1 MRIVTFIAFL
11 TALSFAPAA
20 LAQTPA
26 PSSDIPRSPDS
37 TRALDPAAGIAATYG
52 TSNLATPP
60 GAVLQLDPATQQ
72 NVLSL
77 QPSDILAAQNRRT
90 QPPIALPAYTE
101 YVHRNELLARLDAL
115 RGQPNL
121 DPTLPVLLAWNHV
134 ALDMTS
140 IDHTTAGNKIMVAGY
155 PNPLPVFEPTY
166 AEQFGPPRAS
176 RAMAIAHLAMF
187 EAANTLDSRYRS
199 YKPNGSATD
208 IQQRILQSI
217 GGGAKPTTD
226 TASQAAAI
234 SEAAY
239 GALVSLYPRKKFL
252 LDVNRLRIGILV
264 SAQEQARGG
273 ADAAAVTARLD
284 LGRRIGQAAASVIA
298 AERATDQADYSDPT
312 NVCSPKPGDP
322 PRPPETLVPKPLC
335 DEAYFQGNVP
345 KPADPL
351 TWTIDPI
358 LPNPLKL
365 GANWKLVTPFVL
377 TKGQFISPAG
387 LTPGPG
393 PTLPLPKA
401 TDSRFI
407 ASVDNGAYGPKISDP
422 HGGSS
427 LIYSKYGA
435 RRYGGF
441 EIAPGTPLTFPPGQG
456 LRAST
461 ETDRTPEQTVYAQF
475 WGYDATALLC
485 APPRLYNMIAT
496 SIYLDRLNT
505 SMFDPHAAVRG
516 AHYLALVN
524 LALADAGIAAWN
536 AKFSYNVARPVTYI
550 RDHGPDPKH
559 PLDFQWT
566 PLGQVASN
574 GAAPNTTP
582 PFPAYPSGHAVFGG
596 AAFDMMKKALKLD
609 APGANSAF
617 NFLSDEYNGL
627 TYGNDGNLRPPRPQY
642 FRSLDAAKWENAQS
656 RIWLGVHWQVDGDD
670 GIQLG
675 EAVTKTILDQV
686 LQELP

>member
-11 TALSFAPAA
+11 AALSFAPAA

-26 PSSDIPRSPDS
+26 PSAIPRSPDS
-37 TRALDPAAGIAATYG
+37 TRAFDPAAGIAATYG
-52 TSNLATPP
+52 TSNLANPP
-60 GAVLQLDPATQQ
+60 NAVLQFDPATQT

-90 QPPIALPAYTE
+90 QPPITLQGYTE
-101 YVHRNELLARLDAL
+101 YGRRNELLMKLDAL

-121 DPTLPVLLAWNHV
+121 DPTLPILLAWNHV

-155 PNPLPVFEPTY
+155 PDPLPVFEPTY

-176 RAMAIAHLAMF
+176 RAMAILHLAMF
-187 EAANTLDSRYRS
+187 EAANTVDSRYRS
-199 YKPNGSATD
+199 YQPAGSATD
-208 IQQRILQSI
+208 IQQRILQSL

-252 LDVNRLRIGILV
+252 LDVNRLQIGILV

-273 ADAAAVTARLD
+273 ADAAAVMARLEF
-284 LGRRIGQAAASVIA
+284 GRRVGQAAAAVIV
-298 AERATDQADYSDPT
+298 AERAGDQADFSDPT
-312 NVCSPKPGDP
+312 NVCSPKPGQP

-335 DEAYFQGNVP
+335 DEAYFEGNVP

-351 TWTIDPI
+351 AWTIDPI
-358 LPNPLKL
+358 LPTPVKL

-387 LTPGPG
+387 LAPGPG
-393 PTLPLPKA
+393 PAIPLPKA
-401 TDSRFI
+401 TDPRFI
-407 ASVDNGAYGPKISDP
+407 ASIDNGAYGPKISDP
-422 HGGSS
+422 HGTSTQVF
-427 LIYSKYGA
+427 SKYGV

-441 EIAPGTPLTFPPGQG
+441 EVEPGTPIFSPPGQG
-456 LRAST
+456 LRVST

-496 SIYLDRLNT
+496 SFYLDRLNT
-505 SMFDPHAAVRG
+505 TTFDPHAAVR
-516 AHYLALVN
+516 AARYLALVN
-524 LALADAGIAAWN
+524 FALADAGIAAWN
-536 AKFSYNVARPVTYI
+536 AKFTYNVARPITYI

-559 PLDFQWT
+559 PKDFQWT
-566 PLGQVASN
+566 LLGQVASN
-574 GAAPNTTP
+574 GTAPNTTP
-582 PFPAYPSGHAVFGG
+582 PFPAYPSGHAVFG
-596 AAFDMMKKALKLD
+596 AAVFDTMKKALKLE
-609 APGANSAF
+609 AAGANTAF

-627 TYGNDGNLRPPRPQY
+627 TYGSDGNLRPPRPLY
-642 FRSLDAAKWENAQS
+642 FRSLDAAKWENAES
-656 RIWLGVHWQVDGDD
+656 RIWLGVHWQFDGDD
-670 GIQLG
+670 GILLG
-675 EAVTKTILDQV
+675 EAVAKTVHDQV
-686 LQELP
+686 MQELP